1 MSAILIKNGM
11 VYDGTGAPPKRTD
24 ILIER
29 DHIARLGDF
38 GRRVAERIVDATGAA
53 VIPGLIETDFE
64 PEGGEELFSE
74 ELGRRLLARGVTTV
88 IDGAD
93 GTAFAPIIA
102 PLRRGSRDWRT
113 LAEFWRTL
121 QRRPLAVN
129 FGTLVGYAGLRRAF
143 TVGRGRDLDL
153 REMGELRDILRQG
166 LNDGALGVGLG
177 DMEELRLPEWE
188 LLAVAGEA
196 ARAKRVLALHLG
208 DGEGALGENVAGILA
223 VAKKSGVSVELSHF
237 EPMKVSADAYRSA
250 LAALEKQA
258 ARANV
263 DFDIFPLASARFP
276 LTTFLPA
283 WIKSSAPEAV
293 LADISAAH
301 ARDRLLAYFKKVSLA
316 ELRVVEVPRHL
327 RVLQGKR
334 VGELAISW
342 GMRPE
347 RAFLRLALTT
357 RLACRLADPKV
368 DREVLEAM
376 LLHPRSLL
384 TLSFHETELGGD
396 LKGLLAAATV
406 GAKLAEEQVIA
417 KLTGAPAK
425 KFGLARRGFIA
436 PDHFADLVILRDGR
450 VQTVFVNGTEV
461 WNEGVLT
468 TQRVGLEVKGGK

>member
-1 MSAILIKNGM
+1 M
-11 VYDGTGAPPKRTD
+11 
-24 ILIER
+24 
-29 DHIARLGDF
+29 
-38 GRRVAERIVDATGAA
+38 
-53 VIPGLIETDFE
+53 
-64 PEGGEELFSE
+64 
-74 ELGRRLLARGVTTV
+74 
-88 IDGAD
+88 
-93 GTAFAPIIA
+93 
-102 PLRRGSRDWRT
+102 
-113 LAEFWRTL
+113 
-121 QRRPLAVN
+121 
-129 FGTLVGYAGLRRAF
+129 
-143 TVGRGRDLDL
+143 
-153 REMGELRDILRQG
+153 
-166 LNDGALGVGLG
+166 
-177 DMEELRLPEWE
+177 
-188 LLAVAGEA
+188 
-196 ARAKRVLALHLG
+196 
-208 DGEGALGENVAGILA
+208 
-223 VAKKSGVSVELSHF
+223 
-237 EPMKVSADAYRSA
+237 
-250 LAALEKQA
+250 
-258 ARANV
+258 
-263 DFDIFPLASARFP
+263 
-276 LTTFLPA
+276 
-283 WIKSSAPEAV
+283 
-293 LADISAAH
+293 
-301 ARDRLLAYFKKVSLA
+301 
-316 ELRVVEVPRHL
+316 
-327 RVLQGKR
+327 LQGKR